1 MSIIALAN
9 LFLQESEQLEHPSG
23 QTKMQP
29 KRRSKIEQPRIQAKL
44 EMKKAYQKR
53 ANKELILPPAAAT
66 IASLLSIT
74 TDPFL
79 HSSSSSSFAFAKC

>member
-1 MSIIALAN
+1 
-9 LFLQESEQLEHPSG
+9 LE
-23 QTKMQP
+23 
-29 KRRSKIEQPRIQAKL
+29 L
-44 EMKKAYQKR
+44 KKAYQQR

-79 HSSSSSSFAFAKC
+79 HSSSSSSSFAFAKC